1 MKRINRKSSKII
13 TSPSVYPVNLDMV
26 KTYLRIDDGCDDDLL
41 RLYIKSA
48 TKTAENYCGRFFI
61 NTVIEYTMDGFSDFP
76 EVGIMA
82 SGIFEGHKQT
92 IYGNYGE
99 FTLPYR
105 PVVSVASIK
114 TFDEKNNESTV
125 SSSVYSLDKNSGR
138 IYLNDGQVWPTS
150 LRSYE
155 AVKVTYT
162 AGYGETDS
170 VVPAPISQ
178 AILELVGKMY
188 ECRGGCDMPASCKDG
203 LSQYRILDGN
213 GWV

>member
-13 TSPSVYPVNLDMV
+13 TAPSVYPVSLDMV
-26 KTYLRIDDGCDDDLL
+26 KTYLRIDDGCDDELL

-61 NTVIEYTMDGFSDFP
+61 NTVVEYTMDGFTDFP
-76 EVGIMA
+76 EVNVMA
-82 SGIFEGHKQT
+82 SGIFEGHKGT
-92 IYGNYGE
+92 IYGSYGE

-105 PVVSVASIK
+105 PIVSIASIK
-114 TFDEKNNESTV
+114 TYNETNVESTV
-125 SSSVYSLDKNSGR
+125 SSNDYSLDENSGR
-138 IYLNDGQVWPTS
+138 VYLNDGKVWPTS

-162 AGYGETDS
+162 AGYGTTDS
-170 VVPAPISQ
+170 AVPTPVSQ
-178 AILELVGKMY
+178 AILELIGKMY
-188 ECRGGCDMPASCKDG
+188 ECRGGCEMPAFCKDA